1 MKHQSYVTRA
11 LKARDPRYARVLG
24 KLGYDTT
31 AMAAEAVD
39 GAEAGDSGDGKP
51 DLDALR
57 DTYKQVIGKQPFHGW
72 DAETL
77 AKKIEEHRAAK

>member
-11 LKARDPRYARVLG
+11 LKARDPRYARILG

-31 AMAAEAVD
+31 AMV
-39 GAEAGDSGDGKP
+39 AEAGEGEAGEGGEQKP

-57 DTYKQVIGKQPFHGW
+57 VTYKEVLGKQPFHGW